1 MSAVGL
7 ANRGGN
13 SLRLVGHERA
23 MEIDDSVLWSRA
35 QTGDRDAFGALFERH
50 APTIYNYCFRRVG
63 NWATAEDLLSIV
75 FLEAW
80 RRLDKQLPSGKE
92 LPWLLGIATNVV
104 RNCRR
109 SERRY
114 AAALRR
120 VPEPRAEPSF
130 AEESD
135 ERIDDEELMGRA
147 LALLARL
154 PRREQDVFALCAW
167 SGLSYEDAAIAL
179 RIPVG
184 TVRSRLSRARTRL
197 LELDLGNGHER
208 ETMQTIEG
216 AVER

>member
-1 MSAVGL
+1 MRPGGRVGNL
-7 ANRGGN
+7 T
-13 SLRLVGHERA
+13 LVVGHERA
-23 MEIDDSVLWSRA
+23 VDPDDSVLWSRA
-35 QTGDRDAFGALFERH
+35 RSGDSEAFGMLFERH
-50 APTIYNYCFRRVG
+50 GRAIYNYCFRRVG
-63 NWATAEDLLSIV
+63 SWAVAEDLVSIV

-80 RRLDKQLPSGKE
+80 RRVDKQLPSGKE
-92 LPWLLGIATNVV
+92 LPWLFGIATNVV
-104 RNCRR
+104 RNRRR

-120 VPEPRAEPSF
+120 VYRPTSEPSF
-130 AEESD
+130 ADDSN

-154 PRREQDVFALCAW
+154 PRREQEVFALCAW
-167 SGLSYEDAAIAL
+167 SGLSYEDAAVAL

-197 LELDLGNGHER
+197 RELDPGIGHDEDR
-208 ETMQTIEG
+208 MQTIKE

>member
-7 ANRGGN
+7 ANGGGN
-13 SLRLVGHERA
+13 SPRLVGHERVV
-23 MEIDDSVLWSRA
+23 EIDDSVLWSRA
-35 QTGDRDAFGALFERH
+35 QTGDRDAFGTLFERH
-50 APTIYNYCFRRVG
+50 ASTIYNYCFRRVG

-80 RRLDKQLPSGKE
+80 RRLDKHLPSGKE
-92 LPWLLGIATNVV
+92 LPWLLGVATNVV
-104 RNCRR
+104 RNGRR

-120 VPEPRAEPSF
+120 VPEPRSEPSF

-147 LALLARL
+147 LALLAQL
-154 PRREQDVFALCAW
+154 PRRERDVFALCAW

-197 LELDLGNGHER
+197 VELDLGYGHER

-216 AVER
+216 GIER

>member
-1 MSAVGL
+1 MRAVGL

-13 SLRLVGHERA
+13 SPRLVGHERA
-23 MEIDDSVLWSRA
+23 MEIDDSVLWPRA
-35 QTGDRDAFGALFERH
+35 QAGDRDAFGTLFERH
-50 APTIYNYCFRRVG
+50 GPTIYNYCFRRVG

-80 RRLDKQLPSGKE
+80 RRLDKSLPSGKE

-104 RNCRR
+104 RNGRR

-114 AAALRR
+114 AAALKR
-120 VPEPRAEPSF
+120 VPQPSSEPSF
-130 AEESD
+130 ADAAD

-147 LALLARL
+147 IELLAQL

-167 SGLSYEDAAIAL
+167 SGISYEDAAIAL

-197 LELDLGNGHER
+197 LELDVGNGHER

-216 AVER
+216 AAER